1 MQLFTDDM
9 TNDAPGRIAHMHL
22 VLFDIQEKDARDQC
36 AIELAKENAK
46 VADYPKTGIKP
57 LIRKKAKYII
67 EIKRYPYFME
77 KILSSL

>member
-1 MQLFTDDM
+1 MQLFTDGM

-36 AIELAKENAK
+36 AKENAK